1 MYKGKKVS
9 VVMPAYNEEA
19 IVQVIKDF
27 NKDFVDEIVV
37 VDNNSTDG
45 TGELAKKAGAK
56 VVKEK
61 KQGQGYACIKA
72 LKQASGDLIFITES
86 DATFLGKDMLKLL
99 QYIDDADMV
108 LGSRVSEPL
117 IGFNAMNWYTKL
129 GNFFLSSL
137 MNILYWRKTNL
148 NDVGVT
154 FRLFKRKALYK
165 FINKMRVG
173 GPDWCV
179 EPTIL
184 ALNHNLKVVQIP
196 TWYVSRK
203 GVTKQSFGIM
213 SSAKIGLKHL
223 FHIIYRRI
231 FD

>member
-19 IVQVIKDF
+19 IVQVIDDF
-27 NKDFVDEIVV
+27 NKEFVDEIVV

-45 TGELAKKAGAK
+45 TGERARKAGAR
-56 VVKEK
+56 VVREK
-61 KQGQGYACIKA
+61 RQGQGYACIRA
-72 LKQASGDLIFITES
+72 LKEASGDLIFITES
-86 DATFLGKDMLKLL
+86 DATFVGEDMEKLL
-99 QYIDDADMV
+99 QHIENADMV
-108 LGSRVSEPL
+108 LGSRVSKSFSTPES
-117 IGFNAMNWYTKL
+117 ITWYTRW
-129 GNFFLSSL
+129 GNLFLSFL
-137 MNILYWRKTNL
+137 LQKLYGNKTSL

-165 FINKMRVG
+165 FIDKMHVG

-184 ALNHNLKVVQIP
+184 ALKHNLRVVQIP
-196 TWYVSRK
+196 TWYMPRRGK
-203 GVTKQSFGIM
+203 TKQSFGII

-223 FHIIYRRI
+223 FHILRMRVS
-231 FD
+231 D